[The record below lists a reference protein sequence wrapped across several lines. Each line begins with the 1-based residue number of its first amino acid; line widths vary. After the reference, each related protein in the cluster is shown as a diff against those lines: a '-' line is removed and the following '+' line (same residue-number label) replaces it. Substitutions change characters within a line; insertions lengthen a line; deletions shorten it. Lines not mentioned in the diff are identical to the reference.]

1 MMFDKN
7 RLRRRNA
14 ALKTENE
21 SLRRRLAKAE
31 AKAEKLEREAA
42 EFCEYGIDATVKL
55 ISVNEQLKKETE
67 RTKFL
72 RSRLSRHEAV
82 VYGDCEGVFPF
93 GDREG

>member
-14 ALKTENE
+14 ALKAENE
-21 SLRRRLAKAE
+21 SLRRRLAEAE
-31 AKAEKLEREAA
+31 AKAEKLERAAA

-55 ISVNEQLKKETE
+55 ISVNKLLKKETE

-82 VYGDCEGVFPF
+82 VFGDCEGFFPF